1 MGKVQTP
8 QDPGAKGGP
17 AGLSP
22 EGPGGFTPQFCR
34 LGARQAG
41 VSRSSVRG
49 SVGRPGW
56 RVERSDSAPRGGQR
70 RGHPGGEPGP
80 QDAFRAGGTR
90 RVRNPPAAGQPHG
103 QLKRG
108 HVLPRPTSSRPR
120 VLGAAQGLSSPPK
133 RRRLSS
139 RRALPA
145 RRTMNF
151 FFFFFLLFFLRH
163 YADLACVTL
172 MSLKPVLP
180 ETHKSMSAHFFNV
193 LYSCLEENNSKML
206 SCRKI

>member
-8 QDPGAKGGP
+8 QDPGAGGGP

-49 SVGRPGW
+49 SAGRPGW

-90 RVRNPPAAGQPHG
+90 RVRNPPAAGQP
-103 QLKRG
+103 RG
-108 HVLPRPTSSRPR
+108 AAEARSCSASSDFLSAPRPRRRPR
-120 VLGAAQGLSSPPK
+120 VVVTPK

-151 FFFFFLLFFLRH
+151 FFFFAVLSQ
-163 YADLACVTL
+163 TL
-172 MSLKPVLP
+172 CR
-180 ETHKSMSAHFFNV
+180 
-193 LYSCLEENNSKML
+193 SCLCYLDVTQASPP
-206 SCRKI
+206 